1 MSTSGKY
8 GPLWFGQD
16 GAYYIMFIVDKV
28 VYSSFQV
35 LYCDNKESWNVLRCT
50 EYFSMLSKQHG
61 YIITFLVDQSWWLP
75 YSLCSNNMRHMCFK
89 FTSYNYITVD
99 MLFNIVGHKIDGNYE
114 SWNCLMQKL
123 WGDRLAPSRGP
134 SSPHPGARRFLRVTL
149 K

>member
-1 MSTSGKY
+1 
-8 GPLWFGQD
+8 
-16 GAYYIMFIVDKV
+16 
-28 VYSSFQV
+28 
-35 LYCDNKESWNVLRCT
+35 
-50 EYFSMLSKQHG
+50 
-61 YIITFLVDQSWWLP
+61 
-75 YSLCSNNMRHMCFK
+75 MRHMCFK

-123 WGDRLAPSRGP
+123 GGDRLAPSRGP